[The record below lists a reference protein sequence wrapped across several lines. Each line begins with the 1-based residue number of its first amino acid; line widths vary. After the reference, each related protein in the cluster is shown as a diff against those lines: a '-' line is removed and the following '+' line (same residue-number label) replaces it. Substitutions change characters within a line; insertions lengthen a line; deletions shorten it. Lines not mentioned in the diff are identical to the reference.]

1 MTCEGLRNGH
11 NILGDVRIPVCDA
24 LLLVFLGSITN
35 TRSSVKS
42 LLLFFGPLVL
52 PKAIAYYRSVRAAP
66 SQHGLAV
73 RPLSPTVFRSLLI
86 LVLVSLVFLIKTLP
100 IFAPENIFRTTQSR
114 LQIPV
119 DVLFTRLSALRPLS
133 AAHTTLRSRFV
144 NLESRLLYLQF
155 GPDALSTCPF
165 CTADEPRSYFFYALP
180 SILAPHLFNLAIL
193 AFATSSTFAGREAAS
208 WRRTATLAAIT
219 LAAVDIYLVSTY
231 PYQSN
236 SRALRLDEIDFFFWS
251 ARARRYICLA
261 LLDGALGWVLY
272 LSSTNRAFVV
282 PPTPAER
289 VETAIRILGGAK
301 SKLNAVGIVKNTAIR
316 DDELRTR
323 TQAYWA
329 HEGVVMRDV
338 MEEREVVEGV
348 NDALANRIDIRGIER
363 DAETY
368 AANVLLPRQGLS

>member
-1 MTCEGLRNGH
+1 MATISWGT
-11 NILGDVRIPVCDA
+11 I
-24 LLLVFLGSITN
+24 
-35 TRSSVKS
+35 KS

-52 PKAIAYYRSVRAAP
+52 PKAIGYYRSARAAP
-66 SQHGLAV
+66 SQHGLTV
-73 RPLSPTVFRSLLI
+73 RPLSPTVFRSLLA
-86 LVLVSLVFLIKTLP
+86 LLLVSLVFLVKTLP

-119 DVLFTRLSALRPLS
+119 DVLFTRLSAVRPLT
-133 AAHTTLRSRFV
+133 AADTTLRSRFV
-144 NLESRLLYLQF
+144 NLESRLLYIQH

-165 CTADEPRSYFFYALP
+165 CTADEPRSYLFYGLP
-180 SILAPHLFNLAIL
+180 AILAPHLFNLAVL
-193 AFATSSTFAGREAAS
+193 ALATSSTLSGREASS
-208 WRRTATLAAIT
+208 WRRAATLAAVT
-219 LAAVDIYLVSTY
+219 LAAADVYLASTY

-236 SRALRLDEIDFFFWS
+236 ARALRLEDVDFFFWA
-251 ARARRYICLA
+251 ARARRYVCLA
-261 LLDGALGWVLY
+261 LLDGAVAWVLY
-272 LSSTNRAFVV
+272 LSSTNRAFVI

-289 VETAIRILGGAK
+289 IEAATRILGGAK

-316 DDELRTR
+316 DEELRAR

-368 AANVLLPRQGLS
+368 AANVLLPRQGASRLQ

>member
-1 MTCEGLRNGH
+1 M
-11 NILGDVRIPVCDA
+11 
-24 LLLVFLGSITN
+24 
-35 TRSSVKS
+35 
-42 LLLFFGPLVL
+42 
-52 PKAIAYYRSVRAAP
+52 
-66 SQHGLAV
+66 AV
-73 RPLSPTVFRSLLI
+73 RPLSPTVFRALLALG
-86 LVLVSLVFLIKTLP
+86 LVALVFLVKTLP
-100 IFAPENIFRTTQSR
+100 ILAPKNIFRTTQSR

-119 DVLFTRLSALRPLS
+119 DVLFTRLSALRPLT
-133 AAHTTLRSRFV
+133 AEDATLRSRFV

-180 SILAPHLFNLAIL
+180 SILAPHLFNLAVL

-208 WRRTATLAAIT
+208 WRRAATLSGVTLAA
-219 LAAVDIYLVSTY
+219 ADVYLVATY

-236 SRALRLDEIDFFFWS
+236 ARALRLDEIDFFFWS
-251 ARARRYICLA
+251 ARARRYVCLA
-261 LLDGALGWVLY
+261 LLDAALAGALY
-272 LSSTNRAFVV
+272 LSATNRAFVV

-289 VETAIRILGGAK
+289 VEGAIRVLGAAK

-316 DDELRTR
+316 DEELRTR

-348 NDALANRIDIRGIER
+348 NDALANRIDIRNIER

-368 AANVLLPRQGLS
+368 ATNVLLPRQQAL

>member
-1 MTCEGLRNGH
+1 M
-11 NILGDVRIPVCDA
+11 
-24 LLLVFLGSITN
+24 
-35 TRSSVKS
+35 
-42 LLLFFGPLVL
+42 LFFGPLVL
-52 PKAIAYYRSVRAAP
+52 PKALAYYRSVRAAP

-73 RPLSPTVFRSLLI
+73 RPLPSTVFRCLLA
-86 LVLVSLVFLIKTLP
+86 LLLVSIVFLLKTLP
-100 IFAPENIFRTTQSR
+100 ILAPENIFRTTQSR

-119 DVLFTRLSALRPLS
+119 DVLFTRLSAVRPLS
-133 AAHTTLRSRFV
+133 DADATLRSRFV

-165 CTADEPRSYFFYALP
+165 CTADEPQSYLFYALP
-180 SILAPHLFNLAIL
+180 SILSPHLFNLAVL

-208 WRRTATLAAIT
+208 WRRTATLAAIA
-219 LAAVDIYLVSTY
+219 LAAADVYLVSTY

-236 SRALRLDEIDFFFWS
+236 ARALRLDEIDFFFWS
-251 ARARRYICLA
+251 ARARRYVCLA
-261 LLDGALGWVLY
+261 LLDGALAWALY

-282 PPTPAER
+282 PPMAAER
-289 VETAIRILGGAK
+289 VEGAIRTLGTAR

-316 DDELRTR
+316 DEELRAR

-329 HEGVVMRDV
+329 HEGLVMRDI

-348 NDALANRIDIRGIER
+348 NDALANRIDIGSIEK

-368 AANVLLPRQGLS
+368 AANVLLPRQGAS